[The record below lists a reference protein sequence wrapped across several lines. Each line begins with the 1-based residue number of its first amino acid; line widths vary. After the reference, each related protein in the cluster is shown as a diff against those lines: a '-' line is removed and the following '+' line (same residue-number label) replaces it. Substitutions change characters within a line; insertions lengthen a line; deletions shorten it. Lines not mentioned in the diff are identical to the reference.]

1 MNIPQKSLEPDTS
14 SEQNY
19 SVFDVDTHFYEPA
32 DCYTRHMD
40 PKYRDLAI
48 HWRDTPEGRKL
59 FVGETPYTFLTDPA
73 FNLVEKP
80 GSLAEMLRRGVHETE
95 SGEGMIPPPP
105 EFVADRDRRIEVLDQ
120 QGVSAALLFPSLT
133 VTTEHFMKH
142 NPLQTFANLR
152 AFNRWLEEDWGF
164 DYKGRLYAVP
174 FLSLLD
180 VDMAVEELD
189 YVLKAGARTVHLRP
203 GPQGGRSPA
212 DPAFDRFWAKINE
225 AKIPVALHVGESS
238 YNEMFSAQWGEEPNP
253 TSHKQSAFQWTNSFG
268 DRPIMDT
275 LASMIYMNL
284 FGKFPDVKIMSLEN
298 GSLWVGYLL
307 KAMDKMKGM
316 GRNGP
321 WPGGYV
327 KGRPSEIFKRHVYV
341 SPYFEEP
348 IEELAEMIGW
358 EKILFGS
365 DFPHPECLEHPLEF
379 KNDIKHLPVD
389 VQKQIMGENSR
400 DVLGL
405 AAA

>member
-1 MNIPQKSLEPDTS
+1 
-14 SEQNY
+14 
-19 SVFDVDTHFYEPA
+19 
-32 DCYTRHMD
+32 
-40 PKYRDLAI
+40 
-48 HWRDTPEGRKL
+48 
-59 FVGETPYTFLTDPA
+59 
-73 FNLVEKP
+73 
-80 GSLAEMLRRGVHETE
+80 
-95 SGEGMIPPPP
+95 
-105 EFVADRDRRIEVLDQ
+105 
-120 QGVSAALLFPSLT
+120 
-133 VTTEHFMKH
+133 MKH